1 MGLVKTTR
9 ANKEAVSDPKL
20 HLALTAVGQ
29 KSIDC
34 NENSNMNIEQ
44 HRRRGNNIWT
54 ITATQQPK
62 GTKLCFFY
70 VFIRTKGDMITT
82 FQDDNVV
89 SHRSKVTF
97 PWNPRFRATCIQS

>member
-62 GTKLCFFY
+62 GTKLFLLRVHQNEGGY
-70 VFIRTKGDMITT
+70 
-82 FQDDNVV
+82 DNNF
-89 SHRSKVTF
+89 SRRQCCKS
-97 PWNPRFRATCIQS
+97 